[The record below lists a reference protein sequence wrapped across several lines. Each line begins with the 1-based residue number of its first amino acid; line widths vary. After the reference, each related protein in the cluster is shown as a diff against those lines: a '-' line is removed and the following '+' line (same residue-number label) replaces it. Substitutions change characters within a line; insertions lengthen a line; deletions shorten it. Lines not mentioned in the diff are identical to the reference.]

1 MSVAIELD
9 AVGKRF
15 ARAGESGGDYV
26 ALDGFTLSVRAGE
39 FFCLLGPTGCGKS
52 TVLHLVAGFE
62 QLSAG
67 RLQVFGAAVDKPDA
81 PVIGDIDVEVGRDG
95 PEVLGQEQERC
106 AVEPGAAL

>member
-15 ARAGESGGDYV
+15 ARAGGSGGDYV

-81 PVIGDIDVEVGRDG
+81 DRGVVFQTDQVQVALEDGRA
-95 PEVLGQEQERC
+95 LG
-106 AVEPGAAL
+106 